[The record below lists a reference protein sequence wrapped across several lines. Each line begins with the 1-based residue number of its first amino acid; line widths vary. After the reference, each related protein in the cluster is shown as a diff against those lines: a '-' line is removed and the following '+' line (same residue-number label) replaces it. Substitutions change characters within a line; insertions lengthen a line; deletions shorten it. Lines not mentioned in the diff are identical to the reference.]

1 MAINNT
7 TVHDDSI
14 RYYFS
19 SIDLSVEELGKIIKK
34 HCQIENNLH

>member
-7 TVHDDSI
+7 TVHYSSI

-19 SIDLSVEELGKIIKK
+19 SIYLPAEELAEIEKII
-34 HCQIENNLH
+34 L